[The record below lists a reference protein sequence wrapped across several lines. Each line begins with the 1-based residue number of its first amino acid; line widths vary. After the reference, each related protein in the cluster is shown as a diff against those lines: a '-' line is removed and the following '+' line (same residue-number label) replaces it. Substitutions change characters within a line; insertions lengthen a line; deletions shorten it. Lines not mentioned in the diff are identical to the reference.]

1 MATDSGWTRNHSACL
16 FVSSINPDTAMQ
28 PAKNVMC
35 QTNVNNTAKP
45 LYWQKICTDR
55 NGLMIPIQNET
66 ISVTDVIVIET
77 AASDIINP
85 IRSGTDSFGEVRRH
99 AASIT
104 NVSSIPIPIYT
115 HTPAHKR
122 NEKNAC

>member
-1 MATDSGWTRNHSACL
+1 MATDSGWTRNQRACL
-16 FVSSINPDTAMQ
+16 FVSSMYPDTAMH

-77 AASDIINP
+77 AASDIIKP
-85 IRSGTDSFGEVRRH
+85 IRSGTDSFGDVRRH

-104 NVSSIPIPIYT
+104 NVSSIPIPKART
-115 HTPAHKR
+115 
-122 NEKNAC
+122 